1 VQVEHQITKVL
12 IQYFLLSP
20 LLVVVWVVTQQM
32 LELVEPHS
40 EAVLVAQVVV
50 LVMQTYL
57 AVLVTKVDLVQ

>member
-40 EAVLVAQVVV
+40 EVVLVVQVVV
-50 LVMQTYL
+50 LVIKIYL
-57 AVLVTKVDLVQ
+57 AALVTKVDLVQ